1 MKRELSIIERKRQE
15 IAPVE
20 QDLKD
25 TISNHVGYID
35 PEGNKSTGAKGL
47 ALQINI
53 RIKKAFSDDR
63 DSFTY
68 GLLQLLISLL
78 EHLTQVIKL
87 GELNHKTRKEIK
99 REVYQSI
106 EDFGALASK
115 ISRA

>member
-15 IAPVE
+15 LAPVE
-20 QDLKD
+20 QGLKD
-25 TISNHVGYID
+25 VITHHSDYVD
-35 PEGNKSTGAKGL
+35 PSGNKSSGAKGL

-53 RIKKAFSDDR
+53 RIKKAFSEDR

-68 GLLQLLISLL
+68 GLLQLLIALL

-106 EDFGALASK
+106 EDFGVLAGK
-115 ISRA
+115 IA